1 MKYEKNIKE
10 LESIVAKLSD
20 DKLALEESIELYA
33 KGILLAK
40 ESIIEL
46 DTLKGKI
53 ELLNKDLSKLEL
65 EIEDADDDIE

>member
-10 LESIVAKLSD
+10 LESIVSKLSEE
-20 DKLALEESIELYA
+20 KLPLEESIELYA
-33 KGILLAK
+33 KGLLLAK
-40 ESIIEL
+40 ESIVEL

-65 EIEDADDDIE
+65 EIDNADDID

>member
-10 LESIVAKLSD
+10 LESIVSKLSD
-20 DKLALEESIELYA
+20 EKLPLEESIELYA
-33 KGILLAK
+33 KGLLLAK
-40 ESIIEL
+40 ESIVEL

-65 EIEDADDDIE
+65 EIDNADDID

>member
-10 LESIVAKLSD
+10 LESIVTKLSD
-20 DKLALEESIELYA
+20 EKLPLEESIELYA
-33 KGILLAK
+33 KGLLLAK
-40 ESIIEL
+40 ESIVEL

-65 EIEDADDDIE
+65 EIDDADDID